1 MTTPLLMFGQVN
13 HFGIPVSAHVENFY
27 GTSPRDQI
35 CGGLNYGFLDYTC
48 CEGVLHKGA
57 GLSCCGNKAF
67 NLTQASCCEGQLTLN
82 VSQLVSDCCGWRA
95 YDPLN
100 QLCCDTRIL
109 IRTQPHDKCCGKELY
124 NEDDQLCCG
133 NVGRKVLTKMSI
145 HHLCCGDHQF
155 DCQSHCCCFDSER
168 LSPEHLNASCCAS
181 SGFNHSGIAQSSPN
195 CMPGEKPCGQGACF
209 NPTTEGC
216 CVNPTSLQGQR
227 YSHHLTCCEGTLSHT
242 PGLHDG
248 ASCGSQVYNPEIKI
262 CCAGQLSNRVLGDN
276 LCCGKTPYGVV
287 DRGVLCCNQ
296 TLHRGVE
303 DGHRCSPGGHLY
315 LPSREMV
322 CGSRVH
328 LDDQGKHCCGEETY
342 DPQNEICCNGLKH
355 SRRGNMSCCGG
366 KAYDPSSGKVKC
378 CAGTLYNL
386 QVQDRLSE
394 ETHCCGNVLMEAGS
408 TQTCCSAPG
417 LDLLYP
423 TQPGFTCCGHRYPN
437 SSLWSCCAGVLH
449 PRPESHTT
457 SKNMIPGPR
466 LLPLGGL
473 KTEDLCHTR
482 VLLGTVESVS
492 VKMNKRSIVMVNT
505 MFMQASRGHVSALPS
520 PHYLTL
526 PDHCSFPE
534 LVPGNTYIWMKTR
547 HSSDIIRFISDLSD
561 HSSPLHSILSL
572 CSK

>member
-1 MTTPLLMFGQVN
+1 LLTL
-13 HFGIPVSAHVENFY
+13 PCYSAH
-27 GTSPRDQI
+27 
-35 CGGLNYGFLDYTC
+35 DYTC

-181 SGFNHSGIAQSSPN
+181 SGFNRN
-195 CMPGEKPCGQGACF
+195 CSEFTKLVSMPGEKPCGQGACF

-315 LPSREMV
+315 LPSREM
-322 CGSRVH
+322 
-328 LDDQGKHCCGEETY
+328 
-342 DPQNEICCNGLKH
+342 
-355 SRRGNMSCCGG
+355 
-366 KAYDPSSGKVKC
+366 AYDPSSGKVKC

-482 VLLGTVESVS
+482 GTVESVS

-534 LVPGNTYIWMKTR
+534 LGESTEDGKAVLLADTVYSL
-547 HSSDIIRFISDLSD
+547 SSGHASLSD
-561 HSSPLHSILSL
+561 RERRVGGKGGKGCGERRTGEYNNIEERVGGGGGVD
-572 CSK
+572 